1 MPKTYWIARVD
12 LNSGA
17 DPEQY
22 KKYVE
27 TAKPAFERH
36 KAKFLARGGKTEVLE
51 GKARARNVI
60 IEFTSME
67 EALAC
72 YNSPEYQRLVAMRSP
87 HGESDLVIVEG
98 YDGPQP

>member
-36 KAKFLARGGKTEVLE
+36 RAKFLARGGKTEVLE

-60 IEFTSME
+60 IEFPSME

-72 YNSPEYQRLVAMRSP
+72 YHSPEYTAARAIRQALSE
-87 HGESDLVIVEG
+87 GEFVLVEG
-98 YDGPQP
+98 VE